1 MRWEKLSAAGGSGVL
16 RYVFRRERDFVSRE
30 LFLRFRGRQLV
41 AGKAFVLI
49 NSVLK
54 LLRSCETNV
63 PSRLIPGRPTRSP
76 WWMMTMFSHRT
87 C

>member
-1 MRWEKLSAAGGSGVL
+1 MQRGKLSAACSYGVL
-16 RYVFRRERDFVSRE
+16 RYVFRREKCFMSRE
-30 LFLRFRGRQLV
+30 LLPRFRGRQLV

-54 LLRSCETNV
+54 LFRSCETNV
-63 PSRLIPGRPTRSP
+63 PSRLILGRPIRSP
-76 WWMMTMFSHRT
+76 WWMTTIFSHRM